1 MNYTI
6 ATEKDKTVWSL
17 SEFIKIYGNFSI
29 IQEATTG
36 NWYGRFNNRGIWIH
50 VHIEDKVKGTPI
62 SYILKHQN
70 EYNVEVIVDEYCLY
84 KIGDTINFNEMQRES
99 GLIDDKQSYSEYTV
113 QDYYMNNPDIFDG
126 EIV

>member
-17 SEFIKIYGNFSI
+17 SEFIKLHGNFTI

-36 NWYGRFNNRGIWIH
+36 NWYGRFNNRGIWTHI
-50 VHIEDKVKGTPI
+50 HIESKVKGTSI
-62 SYILKHQN
+62 SYILKHQD
-70 EYNVEVIVDEYCLY
+70 EYNVEVIIDEYCLY
-84 KIGDTINFNEMQRES
+84 KIGDTINFNEIQQES

-113 QDYYMNNPDIFDG
+113 QDYYMDNPDIFDG
-126 EIV
+126 KIV